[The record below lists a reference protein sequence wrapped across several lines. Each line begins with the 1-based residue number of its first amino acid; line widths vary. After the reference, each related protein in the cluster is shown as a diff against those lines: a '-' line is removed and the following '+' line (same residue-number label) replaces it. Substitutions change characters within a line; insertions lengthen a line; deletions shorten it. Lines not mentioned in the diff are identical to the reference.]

1 MILLHLLAS
10 KELPLTLEGGDDV
23 DAVHVLVLAGHVEA
37 ILEKAFRAP
46 HGWRI
51 PKATVTK
58 ITASGKKM
66 LRVFP
71 AEFCSRSNS
80 YEKLLQKL
88 RIF

>member
-10 KELPLTLEGGDDV
+10 KKLPLTVEGGDDV

-37 ILEKAFRAP
+37 TLEKAVRAP

-58 ITASGKKM
+58 ITASGNKM

-71 AEFCSRSNS
+71 AEFCKKTESS
-80 YEKLLQKL
+80 EKLLQKL
-88 RIF
+88 SFY